1 MFGSLIAILE
11 IMFWKKKSPK
21 PDPLFT
27 AGEGTRIYPAARV
40 FDNTGRSQKVKIGHC
55 CWIMGEFLMEEEGR
69 IEIGN
74 HCYIG
79 PGVKIWSSLPLKIGD
94 RVFVSHGVNIHDTD
108 SHSLSASE
116 RHARF
121 FEKMAHG
128 RHLLAEGK
136 KHAAI
141 QIEDDVWIGFNSIL
155 LKGVRIGRGAV
166 IGAGAVITK
175 NVDPY
180 TVVVGNPQRVVGQSS
195 A

>member
-1 MFGSLIAILE
+1 V
-11 IMFWKKKSPK
+11 FWKKKSRRS
-21 PDPLFT
+21 DFLVQ
-27 AGEGTRIYPAARV
+27 AGIGTRIYPEARF
-40 FDNTGRSQKVKIGHC
+40 FDNTDKNQKVKLGAS
-55 CWIMGEFLMEEEGR
+55 CWVMGEFLMEEEGG
-69 IEIGN
+69 IEIGD

-79 PGVKIWSSLPLKIGD
+79 PGAKIWSSLPLKIGD
-94 RVFVSHGVNIHDTD
+94 RVFISHGVNIHDTD

-121 FEKMAHG
+121 LEKMAHG
-128 RHLLAEGK
+128 KHLLAERK
-136 KHAAI
+136 KRAAI
-141 QIEDDVWIGFNSIL
+141 RIEDDVWIGFNAVL